1 MSKALKW
8 IDEKKEYIPY
18 DLPNGACLYTDNMEQ
33 EIACCQCGKKVKF
46 GDCYTSRTI
55 HTELGLGYAEC
66 EDCYCKDLGSDSWK
80 NTQPFPL
87 RLISRRQG
95 GTRGAGDKMLGSAYP
110 PFPPFTALCGGF

>member
-1 MSKALKW
+1 MASPAGFRPNMPNKAELAKEFTGSPGQILERIGKMAKALKW

-18 DLPNGACLYTDNMEQ
+18 ILPDGACLYTDNMEQ

-55 HTELGLGYAEC
+55 HTKVGLGYAEC

-80 NTQPFPL
+80 NT
-87 RLISRRQG
+87 
-95 GTRGAGDKMLGSAYP
+95 
-110 PFPPFTALCGGF
+110 

>member
-18 DLPNGACLYTDNMEQ
+18 DLPDGACLYTDNMEQ

-80 NTQPFPL
+80 TPSPFPCGL
-87 RLISRRQG
+87 HNADRAKPGAQG
-95 GTRGAGDKMLGSAYP
+95 TK
-110 PFPPFTALCGGF
+110 CWGF

>member
-1 MSKALKW
+1 MKTKALKW

-80 NTQPFPL
+80 NT
-87 RLISRRQG
+87 
-95 GTRGAGDKMLGSAYP
+95 
-110 PFPPFTALCGGF
+110 

>member
-66 EDCYCKDLGSDSWK
+66 PECYFSYFKEQIYGK
-80 NTQPFPL
+80 NN
-87 RLISRRQG
+87 R
-95 GTRGAGDKMLGSAYP
+95 
-110 PFPPFTALCGGF
+110 